1 MPKKISKKKI
11 QKASAK
17 IRLPAPWEGG
27 QDKLFYW
34 SDENPDA
41 QVLVAPC
48 GTKVGKSFGASLW
61 LAKEALLNPV
71 FGVWVAPTYLKAK
84 IGYRYIKA
92 MVNIPEVCKCVD
104 GLLEIRFKN
113 GSFIKFLHGS
123 DAEVT
128 IEGEAVDRFVLDE
141 AGKIQKQVWFS
152 LLTTIT
158 QTKGLGIVTGTPRGY
173 NWYYDIYRQAKSGD
187 NFFIHTT
194 LKTEDS
200 PFIDKESVDKAK
212 RLLTT
217 SLFDQYYNA
226 KFVSSSTVFGDL
238 FHIWD
243 EELQVPKGDIKFW
256 IHPNAKFRE
265 GDIIHGVDI
274 AKKRDYTVFYSV
286 NLEGE
291 TVGFCRFKQ
300 SPYPQ
305 QAKRLETYLKKYFP
319 AADNM
324 IRYDETG
331 VGTALG
337 DILVEMDIDASI
349 TPVTFTNKSKNEMV
363 TRLTLAIEQEW
374 FSAPR
379 IETIE
384 HELSSYEL
392 SVTKTGLHSYSAPDG
407 EHDDVVSA
415 CMLAVSAAYQHSMVE
430 EAEKVLEQA
439 NSTPKS
445 NSDILDYIH
454 ASNSEVDFF
463 DNETDENFDFDF
475 ERE

>member
-1 MPKKISKKKI
+1 M
-11 QKASAK
+11 
-17 IRLPAPWEGG
+17 
-27 QDKLFYW
+27 
-34 SDENPDA
+34 
-41 QVLVAPC
+41 VAPC
-48 GTKVGKSFGASLW
+48 GTKVGKSFGSALW
-61 LAKEALLNPV
+61 LAKEALLNRIY
-71 FGVWVAPTYLKAK
+71 GVWVAPTYMKSK

-92 MVNIPEVCKCVD
+92 MVNTPEVCKCVD

-113 GSFIKFLHGS
+113 GSYIKFLHGS

-128 IEGEAVDRFVLDE
+128 IEGEAVDRFILDE

-173 NWYYDIYRQAKSGD
+173 NWYYDIYRQARTGD
-187 NFFIHTT
+187 SFFVHTT
-194 LKTEDS
+194 LETEKS
-200 PFIDKESVDKAK
+200 PYIDKQSVVNAK
-212 RLLTT
+212 RLL
-217 SLFDQYYNA
+217 SPALFDQYYRA

-238 FHIWD
+238 NHIWD
-243 EELQVPKGDIKFW
+243 DDLQVQKGAIRFW
-256 IHPNAKFRE
+256 IHPNAEFRK

-286 NLEGE
+286 NLDGR
-291 TVGFCRFKQ
+291 TVGFCRFKH

-319 AADNM
+319 EADNM

-374 FSAPR
+374 LSAPR
-379 IETIE
+379 IEALE
-384 HELSSYEL
+384 HELASYEL

-407 EHDDVVSA
+407 EHDDIVSA
-415 CMLAVSAAYQHSMVE
+415 AMLAVSAAYQHSMLE
-430 EAEKVLEQA
+430 EAEKVLDQA
-439 NSTPKS
+439 ESSVKN
-445 NSDILDYIH
+445 NDDIIDYIH
-454 ASNSEVDFF
+454 AASTTL
-463 DNETDENFDFDF
+463 DNEFFETESSDNIDF
-475 ERE
+475 EFEKE